1 MCFLTR
7 FRLHTPVCLKTN
19 FLACFVRNSVVQFSR
34 IDACPPPLGGDSF
47 VSIPRFFP
55 FVKGFFQVF
64 SVFFKL
70 FSSHPKLP
78 QKSVLH
84 AQRLSYYTTHSPICQ
99 GVFRK
104 KSGFTALLAVCTR
117 REGIFPPRRG
127 HIDSNTLGKRQIGEL
142 EISEL
147 VSTLLLSELA
157 AIPISD
163 SSLPMAFSLIPIFLI
178 AVTEF
183 IISDVKN
190 RTPALKQ
197 FFDGRPNVLIRK
209 GKVMEQEFRNARI
222 SAEEFLAACRLQ
234 GVGDPGELYYAVL
247 EQNGQL
253 SLLLKKES
261 SPVTASLL
269 SLPVTE
275 NGMVHAVITDGALNE
290 AELSLCG
297 KDKKWLDI
305 ILSAYGHK
313 QEDVFLLLVDDA
325 GGIRFTPKQKKGAKK

>member
-1 MCFLTR
+1 MHRKGMVIDMMTLFARTLVIYILLMITL
-7 FRLHTPVCLKTN
+7 RLM
-19 FLACFVRNSVVQFSR
+19 
-34 IDACPPPLGGDSF
+34 
-47 VSIPRFFP
+47 
-55 FVKGFFQVF
+55 
-64 SVFFKL
+64 
-70 FSSHPKLP
+70 
-78 QKSVLH
+78 
-84 AQRLSYYTTHSPICQ
+84 
-99 GVFRK
+99 
-104 KSGFTALLAVCTR
+104 
-117 REGIFPPRRG
+117 
-127 HIDSNTLGKRQIGEL
+127 GKRQIGEL

-163 SSLPMAFSLIPIFLI
+163 SSLPMAFSIIPIFLI

-197 FFDGRPNVLIRK
+197 LFDGRPNVLIRK
-209 GKVMEQEFRNARI
+209 GKVMEQEFRRARI
-222 SAEEFLAACRLQ
+222 SVEEFLAACRLQ
-234 GVGDPGELYYAVL
+234 GIGDPGELYYAVL

-253 SLLLKKES
+253 SLLPKKES
-261 SPVTASLL
+261 SPATASLL

-290 AELSLCG
+290 AELALCG

-313 QEDVFLLLVDDA
+313 QQDVFLLLVDDA
-325 GGIRFTPKQKKGAKK
+325 GGIRFTPKQKKGTKK